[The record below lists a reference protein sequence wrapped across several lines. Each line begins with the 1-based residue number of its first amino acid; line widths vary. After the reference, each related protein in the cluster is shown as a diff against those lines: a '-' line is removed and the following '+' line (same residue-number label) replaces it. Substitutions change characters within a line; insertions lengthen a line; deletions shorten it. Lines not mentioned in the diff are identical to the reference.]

1 MRKHW
6 FLVVAAALLS
16 SACFDN
22 PTAEY
27 AHHII
32 GSWRMADLVA
42 GKPARGVLHIMP
54 DGAYILDNRDSA
66 QVAKVVAP
74 GEGRWSLLHDELKLL
89 AVQASPISGIGLAQ
103 VVPRLH
109 IVALDQHRLVTA
121 DPDNGVR
128 IEWVRVNPLN

>member
-27 AHHII
+27 AQRII
-32 GSWRMADLVA
+32 GSWRMDDRVA

-54 DGAYILDNRDSA
+54 DGAYILDNRDSWLD
-66 QVAKVVAP
+66 QWNAKVAHKVMR
-74 GEGRWSLLHDELKLL
+74 EM
-89 AVQASPISGIGLAQ
+89 
-103 VVPRLH
+103 
-109 IVALDQHRLVTA
+109 
-121 DPDNGVR
+121 GVR
-128 IEWVRVNPLN
+128 FNDFGTFQRANRFRLKAAVPA